1 MRVLMLSQFYAPIIG
16 GEERLV
22 QDLSQALSRRGHAVA
37 VATQWRPGLALH
49 ERDHGVELY
58 RIRSAV
64 QRAGWLYS
72 EPERRH
78 FPPWPDPEAAL
89 GLRRVLA
96 AHRPD
101 VVHAHN
107 WLVHSFLPLKAG
119 SGAALVLSLHD
130 YSLVCCNKR
139 LMRAGQLCSGPG
151 LLKCLGCAS
160 QHYGLVKGVP
170 TALAHWAMRPW
181 ERAAVDLFLPVSQA
195 VAQHSGLTGREWPYQ
210 VIPNF
215 VPDRERAQL
224 DADPAL
230 LAQLPA
236 DGFVMFAGDLS
247 REKGLEVLL
256 QAYAG
261 LPDAPPLVV
270 IGRQA
275 LGTQINPARNVV
287 VLNSWPHAAVLEAW
301 HRCSVALVPSVWAEP
316 FGLVVLEAMAAGR
329 PVIASATGGLAD
341 IVVPGETGLLVPP
354 GDVDALRAA
363 LAQLLGSAELRARLG
378 AAGQRRSQEYRANH
392 VAPQVEAAYAQARER
407 CAARDNAAAPARG
420 EP

>member
-22 QDLSQALSRRGHAVA
+22 QDLSRELSRRGHAVA

-49 ERDHGVELY
+49 EDDHGVELY
-58 RIRSAV
+58 RIRSSV
-64 QRAGWLYS
+64 QRASWVYA

-78 FPPWPDPEAAL
+78 FPPWPDPEAL
-89 GLRRVLA
+89 WGLRRVIA
-96 AHRPD
+96 AHRPE

-130 YSLVCCNKR
+130 YSLVCSNKR
-139 LMRAGQLCSGPG
+139 LMREGQRCDGPALG
-151 LLKCLGCAS
+151 KCLACAGK
-160 QHYGLVKGVP
+160 HYGRVKGWP
-170 TALAHWAMRPW
+170 TALAHWALLPV
-181 ERAAVDLFLPVSQA
+181 ERAAVDLFLPVSRA
-195 VAQHSGLTGREWPYQ
+195 VADHSGLTGREWPYQ

-215 VPDRERAQL
+215 VPDRQRSEYNV
-224 DADPAL
+224 DPAL
-230 LAQLPA
+230 LAQLPPN
-236 DGFVMFAGDLS
+236 GYLMFAGDLS

-256 QAYAG
+256 QAHAG

-275 LGTQINPARNVV
+275 PGTQLNAGRNVV
-287 VLNSWPHAAVLEAW
+287 VLNSWPHSAVLEAW

-316 FGLVVLEAMAAGR
+316 FGLVVLEAMAAER

-354 GDVDALRAA
+354 GDVGALRAA
-363 LAQLLGSAELRARLG
+363 LAQLLASPELRARLG
-378 AAGQRRSQEYRANH
+378 EAGRRRSEEYRANH
-392 VAPQVEAAYAQARER
+392 IAPRVEAAYATALARR
-407 CAARDNAAAPARG
+407 GAPGRPAKRKGDAA
-420 EP
+420 